1 MIFLSLSGGI
11 MYLMLASSGSNEK
24 NNYESVELSGNN
36 LLSEAEYIKYTG
48 LKDSAFYSEM
58 TLADIKSKLENH
70 PYVIKADIRFDGV
83 NKILAELVEKNPKA
97 VVLNKNKFSLI
108 TEDGEL
114 LPVINEKLVASLPII
129 SNLKNVNRESLNKAD
144 FIEAFKI
151 IDAVRFVDDKMYES
165 LAEIN
170 LRNGGDILL
179 LFTGLQFPVVF
190 GKNYEARKI
199 LTLNNIWNSLLKERK
214 STFVIEYID
223 LRYKN
228 KIFIGK
234 RKSTQ
239 LTG

>member
-1 MIFLSLSGGI
+1 